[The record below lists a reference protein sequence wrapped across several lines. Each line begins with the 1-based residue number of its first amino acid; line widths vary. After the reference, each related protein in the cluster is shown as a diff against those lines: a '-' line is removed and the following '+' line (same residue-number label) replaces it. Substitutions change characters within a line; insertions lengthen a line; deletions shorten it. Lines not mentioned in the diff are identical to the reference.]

1 MDIVLLI
8 VGLAGL
14 WVGTEVTL
22 RGAVSVANRFGVSEF
37 IIGVAVLSVGS
48 DLPELAI
55 AVDAGLKNL
64 AGGNFSNVVV
74 GSALGSSL
82 GQIGFVLGV
91 AGLLS
96 YLTLPKSI
104 IYRHGST
111 LLGSLVLVGLFGYDG
126 KVTAVEGLALILVYG
141 IYLVALFTD
150 VGSGGNSD
158 DTSSLPLGR
167 SLLYLLVGL
176 VVVVGSAELTVSS
189 AVDVAERF
197 GVSDA
202 VVAIV
207 LIGMGSSLPELS
219 ISVGA
224 VLRGHHRM
232 SVGNLIGSNVFDTL
246 VPIGAAALIAP
257 LGFDEGMLKLE
268 LPYLFFVTAVVLF
281 FFVRKRGIQR
291 WEAAVVLALYCG
303 YVVAKVSGS
312 LPD

>member
-1 MDIVLLI
+1 MDVVLLI

-14 WVGTEVTL
+14 WFGTEVTI

-64 AGGNFSNVVV
+64 AGGHFSNVVV

-91 AGLLS
+91 AGLMS

-126 KVTAVEGLALILVYG
+126 KVTAIEGVALILVYG
-141 IYLVALFTD
+141 IYLVALLTD
-150 VGSGGNSD
+150 IGSGGGSD
-158 DTSSLPLGR
+158 EAPSLPLGR

-224 VLRGHHRM
+224 ILRGHHRM

-246 VPIGAAALIAP
+246 VPIGTAAVIAP
-257 LGFDEGMLKLE
+257 LAFDEGMLKRE
-268 LPYLFFVTAVVLF
+268 LPYLFFVTATVLF
-281 FFVRKRGIQR
+281 FFIRKRGIQR